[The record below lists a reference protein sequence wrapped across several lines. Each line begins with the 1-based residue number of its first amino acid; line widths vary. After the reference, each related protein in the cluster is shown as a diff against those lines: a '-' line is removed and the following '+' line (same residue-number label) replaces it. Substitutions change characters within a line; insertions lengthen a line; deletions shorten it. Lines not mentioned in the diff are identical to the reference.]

1 MGACACKNLE
11 LKDDAVIEQGE
22 KNLIITIDETQL
34 KEERAKAVKA
44 FRTELGNKLKS
55 TLRNFGE
62 IVTEEEFNE
71 KIPQH
76 ISEYSESYPFT
87 EKYEDDMN
95 NLLLFFDLLSR
106 MVSYILI
113 NVYLLPND
121 NIFYNAFIAFVFYIL
136 IIRNNYII
144 KYEFLFIKP
153 Y

>member
-1 MGACACKNLE
+1 MS
-11 LKDDAVIEQGE
+11 E
-22 KNLIITIDETQL
+22 KLLIS
-34 KEERAKAVKA
+34 
-44 FRTELGNKLKS
+44 F
-55 TLRNFGE
+55 
-62 IVTEEEFNE
+62 
-71 KIPQH
+71 
-76 ISEYSESYPFT
+76 Y
-87 EKYEDDMN
+87 N